1 MSVKETN
8 LGLEIHAPHHTLL
21 FGGKDSSFANLQT
34 AYPKI
39 QFVRVKQVHGNEI
52 ALSVDTS
59 TDLQINADAHITKTP
74 NLGLCIA
81 TADCVPVLIFQK
93 SGPFIAAIHAG
104 WRGVA
109 NKIIPMTV
117 AKMNELGVEI
127 SSMEIY
133 IGPHIQ
139 QPSFEVGHD
148 VREEILATLPPGSD
162 RTLVY
167 QESGDGKSLVD
178 LNKIVLTQL
187 SQSRISSNQIH
198 NFPKDTF
205 RDLKFHS
212 HRRDKEKAG
221 RQLSFICRH
230 E

>member
-1 MSVKETN
+1 MSIRETN
-8 LGLEIHAPHHTLL
+8 LGLELHLPHHILL
-21 FGGKDSSFANLQT
+21 FGGKEASFANLQS

-52 ALSVDTS
+52 AHSENTS
-59 TDLQINADAHITKTP
+59 TDLQIAADAHITKSP

-81 TADCVPVLIFQK
+81 TADCVPVLIYQRM
-93 SGPFIAAIHAG
+93 GHLIAAIHAG

-109 NKIIPMTV
+109 NQIIPKTV
-117 AKMNELGVEI
+117 AKLSELGAEL
-127 SSMEIY
+127 SSLEVY

-139 QPSFEVGHD
+139 QASFEVGHD
-148 VREEILATLPPGSD
+148 VREEILATLAPGSD
-162 RTLVY
+162 RQAVY
-167 QESGDGKSLVD
+167 QELEGGKSLVD
-178 LNKIVLTQL
+178 LNKIALAQL

-205 RDLKFHS
+205 RDQKFHS